1 MYTLKLKHQT
11 KRLENQ
17 TSTTYTK
24 PYVD

>member
-17 TSTTYTK
+17 TSDNTFK
-24 PYVD
+24 N